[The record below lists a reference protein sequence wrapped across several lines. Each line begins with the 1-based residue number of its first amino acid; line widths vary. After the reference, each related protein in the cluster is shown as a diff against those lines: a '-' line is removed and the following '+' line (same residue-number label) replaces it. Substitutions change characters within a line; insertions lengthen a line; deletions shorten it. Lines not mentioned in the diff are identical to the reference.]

1 MRTRLATAFATAI
14 TISVGIITILGLIIG
29 DDLDILSDFAETLHL
44 ADLTNFFLQV
54 ITVAIALMVVVGI
67 FNLIGVH
74 ARRISG
80 RQRGALYSL
89 VLLISFSLVLVVYA
103 VERDS
108 DNQEGSRALLS
119 SVQLSVE
126 SALAGLL
133 FFALVY
139 GAYRM
144 MRHEVKWSSLLFI
157 GVLLVVLIGA
167 LPFADLDFMVE
178 AREWLLSTPVS
189 AGARGI
195 LLGIALATVVT
206 GIRVLIGQDRS
217 YRE

>member
-1 MRTRLATAFATAI
+1 MRTRLGTAFTTAI
-14 TISVGIITILGLIIG
+14 TISVGFITILGLIIG
-29 DDLDILSDFAETLHL
+29 SDLGVLSDFADALYLREIS
-44 ADLTNFFLQV
+44 AFFLQLV
-54 ITVAIALMVVVGI
+54 TITIALTIIIGI
-67 FNLIGVH
+67 LNLIGVH
-74 ARRISG
+74 VRRVAG
-80 RQRGALYSL
+80 RQRGAIYSM
-89 VLLISFSLVLVVYA
+89 VLLVSFTLVLVVYA

-144 MRHEVKWSSLLFI
+144 MRNEVKWTSLLFI
-157 GVLLVVLIGA
+157 GVLLVILLGA
-167 LPFADLDFMVE
+167 LPFSELEFITE
-178 AREWLLSTPVS
+178 ARDWLLSTPVS

-195 LLGIALATVVT
+195 LLGIALATIVT

>member
-29 DDLDILSDFAETLHL
+29 DDLGTLSNFSETLHL
-44 ADLTNFFLQV
+44 SDLTNFFLQV
-54 ITVAIALMVVVGI
+54 ITVAIALMVIVGM

-74 ARRISG
+74 VRRISS
-80 RQRGALYSL
+80 RQRGALYSV
-89 VLLISFSLVLVVYA
+89 VLLISFSLVLVIYA
-103 VERDS
+103 LERDS

-144 MRHEVKWSSLLFI
+144 MRHEVKWSSVLFV

-167 LPFADLDFMVE
+167 LPFTDLDFMIE
-178 AREWLLSTPVS
+178 ARDWLLSTPVS

-195 LLGIALATVVT
+195 LLGIALATLVT